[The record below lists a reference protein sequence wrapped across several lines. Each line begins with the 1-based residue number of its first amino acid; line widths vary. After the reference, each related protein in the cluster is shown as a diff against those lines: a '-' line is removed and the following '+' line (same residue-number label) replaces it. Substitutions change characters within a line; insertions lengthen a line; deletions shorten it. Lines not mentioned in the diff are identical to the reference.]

1 MIRALFR
8 LLLAASLLCAG
19 PALAQSYPAK
29 PVKLVMPYPPGGGG
43 DLVLRPLIEKLMPSF
58 GQTMV
63 IDYKPGANTIIG
75 TDFLA
80 KSAPDGYTL
89 SMITDSHSIN
99 PVFRKNMP
107 YDAIADFAPVTQLVG
122 VPLVLVTHPSV
133 PAKTLPELVAYAK
146 ANPGKL
152 AYASLGF
159 GAPHYI
165 AMEWFKLLAGV
176 DLLHVPYQ
184 GSAPALAALVGGQVQ
199 LMFVGAS
206 TGLQYAKD
214 GRLNVIA
221 AGSARRLPT
230 APNLPTVAESYR
242 EYDFTTWYGIV
253 APIKTPPDIVA
264 KLSREIGAALRS
276 HELQERL
283 GNLGLIPAPSTP
295 EEFAAKLRA
304 DGEHYARIIK
314 ATGARGE

>member
-1 MIRALFR
+1 
-8 LLLAASLLCAG
+8 
-19 PALAQSYPAK
+19 
-29 PVKLVMPYPPGGGG
+29 
-43 DLVLRPLIEKLMPSF
+43 
-58 GQTMV
+58 MV

-89 SMITDSHSIN
+89 GMITDSHSIN